1 MTNKKNTETD
11 VFHIK
16 NKNAHS
22 GMTYNEVKEYIAR
35 TTGGHDTKKYSNT
48 DVNEVKA
55 EIAPKHT
62 ESNPY

>member
-1 MTNKKNTETD
+1 MGNNNTSGTD

-35 TTGGHDTKKYSNT
+35 TTGGHDTKIYSNT
-48 DVNEVKA
+48 NVDEVKA
-55 EIAPKHT
+55 KIARKHT
-62 ESNPY
+62 DGY

>member
-1 MTNKKNTETD
+1 MPKGKNVETD

-35 TTGGHDTKKYSNT
+35 TTGGHDTKKYSTTN
-48 DVNEVKA
+48 VEEVKA
-55 EIAPKHT
+55 EIRGEK
-62 ESNPY
+62 

>member
-1 MTNKKNTETD
+1 MENNSSSGTD

-48 DVNEVKA
+48 DVDEVKA
-55 EIAPKHT
+55 EIAPKNT
-62 ESNPY
+62 KSKPY